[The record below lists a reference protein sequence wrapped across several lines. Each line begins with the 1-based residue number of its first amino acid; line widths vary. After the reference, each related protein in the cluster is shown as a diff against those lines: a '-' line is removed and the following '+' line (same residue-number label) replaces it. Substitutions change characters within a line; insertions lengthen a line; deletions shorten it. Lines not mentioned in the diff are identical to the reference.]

1 MLSVVI
7 PVYRSEHA
15 LPELLERLLP
25 ALTKIADAFGLLLID
40 DGSDDGS

>member
-7 PVYRSEHA
+7 SVYRSEHA

-25 ALTKIADAFGLLLID
+25 ALVTIADAFGLLLIE